1 MIGEFNIYGVYVPWL
16 LILAI
21 GSLFLTRLVSYALA
35 RLGFYR
41 FIWHV
46 ALFDFALFI
55 IILGALTFYLPA
67 QVY

>member
-1 MIGEFNIYGVYVPWL
+1 MIGELNIYGIYVPWL
-16 LILAI
+16 LILGI
-21 GSLFLTRLVSYALA
+21 VSLICTRFISYLLLRA
-35 RLGFYR
+35 GFYR

-55 IILGALTFYLPA
+55 IILGAFTFFLPA

>member
-1 MIGEFNIYGVYVPWL
+1 MIGELNVYGIYVPWL
-16 LILAI
+16 LIL
-21 GSLFLTRLVSYALA
+21 GLVSLICTRLISYLLV
-35 RLGFYR
+35 RVGFYR

-55 IILGALTFYLPA
+55 MILGAFTFFLPG